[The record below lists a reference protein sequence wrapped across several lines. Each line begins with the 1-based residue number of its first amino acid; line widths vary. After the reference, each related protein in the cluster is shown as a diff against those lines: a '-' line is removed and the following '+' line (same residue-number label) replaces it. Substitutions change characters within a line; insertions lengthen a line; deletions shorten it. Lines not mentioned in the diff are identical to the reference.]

1 MASLAAQRSNSKMY
15 SCKSLK
21 ALIYPK
27 MPVLSKFVDKG
38 FIDFSGFINDLYYK
52 PHFIDL
58 EKMSFL
64 LHFVLQA
71 TFSPKAQELQICSK
85 QASIHEKMDHLLV

>member
-1 MASLAAQRSNSKMY
+1 MCRRFLGGVGDLGPTSPTTPNKPTNHHNALYEKMI
-15 SCKSLK
+15 L
-21 ALIYPK
+21 
-27 MPVLSKFVDKG
+27 
-38 FIDFSGFINDLYYK
+38 IDFSGFINDLYYK

-71 TFSPKAQELQICSK
+71 TFSLAAIYK
-85 QASIHEKMDHLLV
+85 

>member
-1 MASLAAQRSNSKMY
+1 MIL
-15 SCKSLK
+15 
-21 ALIYPK
+21 
-27 MPVLSKFVDKG
+27 
-38 FIDFSGFINDLYYK
+38 IDFSGFINDLYYK

-71 TFSPKAQELQICSK
+71 VILPKAPCLQICSK
-85 QASIHEKMDHLLV
+85 QASLDKSHCVEGLQLYILLLLLWLVYLLLVVVI